1 MDENSVKIKFYSLD
15 GKTVDV
21 FSVKKNDIIDFDK
34 DIKTNKNFNDA
45 LKKVLKKD
53 MKLLANKV
61 INIVNEITKKL
72 AINGTILN
80 DKLESD
86 ISKID
91 LIISDLENIISN
103 LIIEKNSIKIRF
115 FSSNK
120 KEKKEKIKKLENSI
134 EYISKSLN
142 DIISIKDEYNKLD
155 KRNKDLEDLV
165 FEDVKN
171 DEEDETD
178 PLERTINFYM
188 SKNEKN

>member
-21 FSVKKNDIIDFDK
+21 FSVKKNDIMDFDK

-53 MKLLANKV
+53 MKLLSNKV

-80 DKLESD
+80 DKLEKD
-86 ISKID
+86 INKID
-91 LIISDLENIISN
+91 LIISDLENLISN

-134 EYISKSLN
+134 EHVSKSLN
-142 DIISIKDEYNKLD
+142 DIISIKDEYNKLC
-155 KRNKDLEDLV
+155 KRNKDLENLV

-171 DEEDETD
+171 DEEDEID

-188 SKNEKN
+188 SKNEKK